1 MIAATDTIILTAIRI
16 GLADIRRNPYLIDDI
31 MCQFMEDRYLKDSW
45 GKQQIDRFKDFLAKK
60 QINIVMETRL
70 PDLSKLPA
78 IVIKIGGGSED
89 PQKQGLGDSDHFES
103 VDPATLGGAYPSPNI
118 ILGPVTPESYDPATG
133 ELVFP
138 DDVSLDKVFEGQFVY
153 DEVNKQAY
161 EIQIVLNK
169 HTLLIDTDL
178 KADFTNM
185 TIRPTRDIVRH
196 NKKSIWFYEDYTITC
211 ISTEPNELMFLYS
224 LCLYIFGRYKKTL
237 FEARNFEIGTYSYS
251 PVYIPNPSDD
261 TNLLF
266 ARDLNVRGRV
276 QHTFIESTSAAIEGI
291 SPELLIDANVD
302 QSVTSSSVIA
312 ATKTPPGAYYDQVKK
327 QGWKMEADKEYDTED
342 DENNE

>member
-1 MIAATDTIILTAIRI
+1 MIAATDTIILTAFRI

-31 MCQFMEDRYLKDSW
+31 MCQFMEDPYLKDSW
-45 GKQQIDRFKDFLAKK
+45 GKQQIDRFKDFLAKR
-60 QINIVMETRL
+60 QINVVMETRL

-89 PQKQGLGDSDHFES
+89 PQKQGLGDSDHYDS
-103 VDPATLGGAYPSPNI
+103 VEASTLGGIFADPNI

-133 ELVFP
+133 ELTFSV
-138 DDVSLDKVFEGQFVY
+138 DVSLDTVFEGQFVY

-161 EIQIVLNK
+161 EIQVVLDK
-169 HTLLIDTDL
+169 HTLLLDTDL

-185 TIRPTRDIVRH
+185 TIRPTKNIVKH
-196 NKKSIWFYEDYTITC
+196 SKKSIWFYEDYTITC

-224 LCLYIFGRYKKTL
+224 LCLYILGRYKKTL
-237 FEARNFEIGTYSYS
+237 FEARNFEVGTYSYS
-251 PVYIPNPSDD
+251 PVYVPNPSDD

-266 ARDLNVRGRV
+266 ARDLNLRGRV
-276 QHTFIESTSAAIEGI
+276 QHTFIESTNQIIQGI

-302 QSVTSSSVIA
+302 LTVTNGSVMA
-312 ATKTPPGAYYDQVKK
+312 ATKTPESVYFDQVKD
-327 QGWKMEADKEYDTED
+327 QAWKMEADKQYDTED
-342 DENNE
+342 DENN